1 MGRRKV
7 KLGRIR
13 KNEERKRQA
22 MKHNRVGRPSKFKKQ
37 AVLQPI
43 DQVII
48 VYQV

>member
-1 MGRRKV
+1 MERRKV

-22 MKHNRVGRPSKFKKQ
+22 MKHNRVGRPSKQ

>member
-22 MKHNRVGRPSKFKKQ
+22 MKHNRVGRPSRFKQ